1 MARAPDIIQNQSI
14 PLAATSDAPVLDV
27 PAPPISASNDPV
39 DQQAGIKKE
48 ITPAEQAIAAAA
60 RKGDLATSDL
70 VDETT
75 KPDPKAKPDD
85 AADVVDETPLKVDAA
100 DPDDVVD
107 DKLPGFAQRAILAE
121 KKRAREYR
129 ALVDAAA
136 KTKMGSAEWEAA
148 INAAR
153 DQVIAKERDAVKT
166 AGKEAREAKEA
177 LAVAQKEL
185 DEIKAKGGVAD
196 PKPAED
202 PRPARDAFDD
212 PDAYDE
218 ALTAWGKREGVRETE
233 TAAAAAKVEEARVAQ
248 ETANQKA
255 LDAQQAEITQIKSTW
270 DGRVEEAKTK
280 YDDFIEVTTKP
291 SEEGGPLVTDA
302 MIAGMMQVDNGP
314 DVAYHLGM
322 NVDEAKRIAEL
333 PNPARQLIAIGAL
346 AERLANPPRRARPAA
361 PIEPIDTTR
370 NNAAD
375 RSDDELDMEAYAAK
389 RNGEL
394 MKAKRPFFPPSQV
407 H

>member
-60 RKGDLATSDL
+60 RKGDLATADL
-70 VDETT
+70 VDDPA
-75 KPDPKAKPDD
+75 KPDPKAKPDA
-85 AADVVDETPLKVDAA
+85 AADPVDDTPLKVDAA

-148 INAAR
+148 VNAAR

-177 LAVAQKEL
+177 LAAAHKEL
-185 DEIKAKGGVAD
+185 DDIKAKGGVVD

-202 PRPARDAFDD
+202 PRPTRDAFDD

-233 TAAAAAKVEEARVAQ
+233 TQVAAAKVEEARVAK
-248 ETANQKA
+248 ETADQEA
-255 LDAQQAEITQIKSTW
+255 LDAQQAEITQIKTTW

-291 SEEGGPLVTDA
+291 AEEGGPLVTDA

-346 AERLANPPRRARPAA
+346 AERLANPPRRARPAP

-375 RSDDELDMEAYAAK
+375 RSDEELDMEAYAAK
-389 RNGEL
+389 RTPQLNAAR
-394 MKAKRPFFPPSQV
+394 KPFYPSSNL